1 MLDKGQLIARLQ
13 SGDTMDQILEELTE
27 DLNIVEKQYQES
39 EAKRIE
45 EEARAATA
53 QKETDRVYY
62 AKRAAVEDMLD
73 ALSDYLVAAEAY
85 DMLEDLHEADVDKVI
100 DMLDGTINFARS
112 LEAMRNLEFQEAERK
127 NDIVGHFF
135 RLLG

>member
-1 MLDKGQLIARLQ
+1 MLDKRQLMARLQ
-13 SGDTMDQILEELTE
+13 SGETMDQILEELTE

-45 EEARAATA
+45 EARAAAA
-53 QKETDRVYY
+53 QEEADRVYY
-62 AKRAAVEDMLD
+62 AKRAAIDDMLD
-73 ALSDYLVAAEAY
+73 ALSDYLVAANAC
-85 DMLEDLHEADVDKVI
+85 DMLEDLREVDIDKVI
-100 DMLDGTINFARS
+100 DMLDGSIRFARS
-112 LEAMRNLEFQEAERK
+112 LEAMKNLEFQEAERK